1 MRECIVLFGFD
12 QIRQRKLAARL
23 LPARFRVR
31 VVKEEELDLP
41 VGFLAGIEELAP
53 DRTETEEIA
62 AEKAKGSH
70 GAEAMTAG
78 KAEEADEAEQ
88 KSSTVV
94 LDAPMILMAGVTS
107 DRLDQ
112 VIRAVKQSGIGPVPY
127 KAVLTETNQS
137 WKAAELLEEL
147 KKEHEAMTGGSTP
160 AHLPKV

>member
-1 MRECIVLFGFD
+1 MRECILLFGFD

-31 VVKEEELDLP
+31 VVKEGELDLP
-41 VGFLAGIEELAP
+41 VGFLAGIEELTP
-53 DRTETEEIA
+53 DT
-62 AEKAKGSH
+62 
-70 GAEAMTAG
+70 
-78 KAEEADEAEQ
+78 AEQ
-88 KSSTVV
+88 KLSAAV

-147 KKEHEAMTGGSTP
+147 KKEHEAITGGSTP